1 MRAVPL
7 CPLAIAAVLLCL
19 PAPAAEGFGDIAGTV
34 VDGTGDPVAEAHVAL
49 VRRDNRFRRELVA
62 DQQGKYQALGVPAG
76 SYVVVARSAR
86 TGASA
91 SVVTDIR
98 DGQNVNLPVTLPA
111 AWTVFGSQD
120 SPSAPSENGN
130 YLDAMRNGSEVTR
143 GQEGGNLEGYTP
155 NSPRGNSSFNS
166 LGQRGQD
173 NNFQIDGVDN
183 NDSWLRGAVLMPPAA
198 AIESVSLSEVYI
210 PAALGHATGGSVDVE
225 TRAGSGQFH
234 GSAFD
239 HLRNSALD
247 ARNFFDGANKPGLT
261 QNQFGASAGGPLQK
275 NSWFW
280 FVDAEAL
287 RGRQGLTVISTVPT
301 AAQKAGDFG
310 ATTIYDPLSIAAIGD
325 NRFLRQPFAGNQIPS
340 GRTSPA
346 GLAVASL
353 YPDPNLPGIADNY
366 RFTPDQIQNGS
377 WFNARTDKM
386 ISSRNTLFGRIS
398 YQRQD
403 LQSPSALPG
412 IIANDSS
419 QHADGADTRVTA
431 WGGAVSDAFQV
442 SPALTNEI
450 HASVNRLNL
459 NGQPLDQGFNPSA
472 ALGIP
477 GLGDDGMPVI
487 NAEGFTQLGAAES
500 VPVDVRTTSFQFE
513 DTMHWKTAR
522 HTWEFGV
529 QAIRRQVDGSSSEW
543 TSRGTFLFTPDYT
556 GQPGVGLAGDSMAS
570 LETGYPTEVMRDVQ
584 LSPFRIRGWE
594 WAGFAQDEI
603 RIGKKLRIQ
612 GGLRYSLDPPVTEAN
627 NNMVNFNFD
636 RQVPALNQFAGQ
648 NGVNSYGGLGFNKW
662 TIAPR
667 IGFALDVFG
676 SGSTVLRGGFS
687 KAYDTG
693 SYISEGI
700 LAQNPPYASRLDLIN
715 GTFQVGPGLSAGLP
729 APQALTQFD
738 AASLNS
744 AHASIYA
751 IQPDHYTPYADQ
763 WGLFLEQRLRPQ
775 LTLEVAGMGSM
786 GIHLYETFDANQP
799 YPAPTPYAFPRYP
812 YEPYQS
818 RIEYLGF
825 AGGST
830 YYGGQVKLAGRPAPG
845 LQLLMTFRYAKSLD
859 DSTAPGTDQ
868 DSRPSTPQYIYNL
881 RGNRSASP
889 FDIANRLVLTAAYDL
904 PFRNPPGQKGASL
917 LRSVI
922 ANWRTAAVITAQ
934 SGLPFTPQLAI
945 NSLNNGGYQLPDR
958 VANGALPAGQQSYLQ
973 WFNTSL
979 NPADPN
985 RAFAVPALYQYGN
998 SGFDILRGPGMTTA
1012 DISLARTFPLRERLR
1027 LETRVEAFNSLNQTN
1042 FALPNRILGVESSGA
1057 ISHTS
1062 TPARQMQVV
1071 VRVEW

>member
-1 MRAVPL
+1 MLPGNLRSHTIVAL
-7 CPLAIAAVLLCL
+7 YGLLLLLCH
-19 PAPAAEGFGDIAGTV
+19 PAFAAEGYGDITGTV
-34 VDGTGDPVAEAHVAL
+34 VDDTGDPAANAHVAL
-49 VRRDNRFRRELVA
+49 VRRDSRFHRDLVA
-62 DQQGKYQALGVPAG
+62 DQQGKYQALRVPAG

-91 SVVTDIR
+91 SVLTDIR
-98 DGQNVNLPVTLPA
+98 AGQSVNLPLTLPA
-111 AWTVFGSQD
+111 RWAVFVSQD
-120 SPSAPSENGN
+120 SPAAPSDSGN
-130 YLDAMRNGSEVTR
+130 YLDAMRDGSEVTR

-155 NSPRGNSSFNS
+155 YSPRGNSSFNA

-173 NNFQIDGVDN
+173 NNFQIDGMDN
-183 NDSWLRGAVLMPPAA
+183 NESWLRGAVLMPPAEV
-198 AIESVSLSEVYI
+198 IESVTLSAVYI
-210 PAALGHATGGSVDVE
+210 PPALGHATGGSVDVQ
-225 TRAGSGQFH
+225 TRSGSGQFH

-239 HLRNSALD
+239 YLRNSALD
-247 ARNFFDGANKPGLT
+247 ARNFFDGTHKPGLT
-261 QNQFGASAGGPLQK
+261 QNQFGGSAGGPLRK
-275 NSWFW
+275 DSWF
-280 FVDAEAL
+280 FFADAEAL

-301 AAQKAGDFG
+301 VAQKTGNFG
-310 ATTIYDPLSIAAIGD
+310 ATMIYDPLSITPIGE
-325 NRFLRQPFAGNQIPS
+325 NRFLRQPFSGNQIPS
-340 GRTSPA
+340 GQLSQA
-346 GLAVASL
+346 GLNLVGL
-353 YPDPNLPGIADNY
+353 YPDPNLPGAANNY

-377 WFNARTDKM
+377 WFNVRTDKI
-386 ISSRNTLFGRIS
+386 ISSRSTLFGRFS

-403 LQSPSALPG
+403 QQSPSAFPG
-412 IIANDSS
+412 PLAASDST
-419 QHADGADTRVTA
+419 QHADAADTRLTA
-431 WGGAVSDAFQV
+431 WGGAVSHTFQV
-442 SPALTNEI
+442 HPNLTNEI
-450 HASVNRLNL
+450 RASVNRVSL
-459 NGQPLDQGFNPSA
+459 NGQPLDQSPVFNP
-472 ALGIP
+472 
-477 GLGDDGMPVI
+477 
-487 NAEGFTQLGAAES
+487 EGFTQLGASGA
-500 VPVDVRTTSFQFE
+500 VPVQVRTTSFQIE
-513 DTMHWKTAR
+513 DTVLWKTAR
-522 HTWEFGV
+522 HTWTFGV
-529 QAIRRQVDGSSSEW
+529 QAIRREVDGTASEW

-570 LETGYPTEVMRDVQ
+570 LLTGYPTEVLRDVP
-584 LSPFRIRGWE
+584 LSPFHLRGWE

-612 GGLRYSLDPPVTEAN
+612 GGLRYSLDPPVTEASN
-627 NNMVNFNFD
+627 HMVNFNYD
-636 RQVPALNQFAGQ
+636 RQAPALDQFAGQ
-648 NGVNSYGGLGFNKW
+648 GGVNSYGGLGFNKR

-667 IGFALDVFG
+667 IGFALDLFG

-693 SYISEGI
+693 SYIAEGI
-700 LAQNPPYASRLDLIN
+700 LAQNPPFASRLDMIN
-715 GTFQVGPGLSAGLP
+715 GTFQVGPSLSAGLP
-729 APQALTQFD
+729 APQPLTQFD

-751 IQPDHYTPYADQ
+751 IEPRDYTPYADQ

-775 LTLEVAGMGSM
+775 LILEVAGMGSM
-786 GIHLYETFDANQP
+786 GIHLYENFDANQP
-799 YPAPTPYAFPRYP
+799 YPAPTPYPLARYP
-812 YEPYQS
+812 YEPYHS

-859 DSTAPGTDQ
+859 DSTTPGTGQ
-868 DSRPSTPQYIYNL
+868 DSRPSTPQYIYHL
-881 RGNRSASP
+881 RGNRSPSP
-889 FDIANRLVLTAAYDL
+889 FDIARRLVLTAAYDL
-904 PFRNPPGQKGASL
+904 PFRNSAGQKGAG
-917 LRSVI
+917 LRMLRAAI

-934 SGLPFTPQLAI
+934 TGLPFTPQLAI

-958 VANGALPAGQQSYLQ
+958 VATGALPASQRSYLQ

-985 RAFAVPALYQYGN
+985 RAFAVPSLYQYGN

-1012 DISLARTFPLRERLR
+1012 DVSLSRSFPLRERLR

-1042 FALPNRILGVESSGA
+1042 FALPTRILGLESSGM

>member
-1 MRAVPL
+1 MLQLTPV
-7 CPLAIAAVLLCL
+7 IAFLLLCL
-19 PAPAAEGFGDIAGTV
+19 PAFAAEGYGDIAGTV
-34 VDGTGDPVAEAHVAL
+34 VDGAGDPAPHAHVAL
-49 VRRDNRFRRELVA
+49 VRRDNRFHRELLA
-62 DQQGKYQALGVPAG
+62 DQQGNYQALRVPAG

-91 SVVTDIR
+91 TVLTDIR
-98 DGQNVNLPVTLPA
+98 DGQSVNLPVTLPA
-111 AWTVFGSQD
+111 RWTVFESKD
-120 SPSAPSENGN
+120 SPAAPSESGN
-130 YLDAMRNGSEVTR
+130 YLDSMRSGSEVTR

-155 NSPRGNSSFNS
+155 LSPRGSSGFNA
-166 LGQRGQD
+166 LGQRAQD

-183 NDSWLRGAVLMPPAA
+183 NESWLRGAVLMPPAE

-210 PAALGHATGGSVDVE
+210 PAALGHATGASVDVE
-225 TRAGSGQFH
+225 TRSGSGQFH

-239 HLRNSALD
+239 YLRNSALD
-247 ARNFFDGANKPGLT
+247 ARNFFDGAHKPGLT
-261 QNQFGASAGGPLQK
+261 ENQFGASAGGPLRK
-275 NSWFW
+275 DSWFF

-301 AAQKAGDFG
+301 AAQKAGFFG
-310 ATTIYDPLSIAAIGD
+310 ATPIYDPLSIAPIGD

-340 GRTSPA
+340 GSLSPE
-346 GLAVASL
+346 GLALANL
-353 YPDPNLPGIADNY
+353 YPDPNLPGAADNY
-366 RFTPDQIQNGS
+366 RFTPDQIQNSS
-377 WFNARTDKM
+377 WFNARTDKI

-403 LQSPSALPG
+403 QQSPSALPG
-412 IIANDSS
+412 PAIASDSA
-419 QHADGADTRVTA
+419 QHADAANTRLTA
-431 WGGAVSDAFQV
+431 WGGAVSDTFQV
-442 SPALTNEI
+442 QPNLINEI
-450 HASVNRLNL
+450 RASGSRLNL
-459 NGQPLDQGFNPSA
+459 NGQPLDQS
-472 ALGIP
+472 
-477 GLGDDGMPVI
+477 PVI
-487 NAEGFTQLGAAES
+487 NLEGFTQLGAAEA
-500 VPVDVRTTSFQFE
+500 VPVQVRTTSFHIE
-513 DTMHWKTAR
+513 DSVLWKTAR

-529 QAIRRQVDGSSSEW
+529 QAIRRQVDGTASQW

-570 LETGYPTEVMRDVQ
+570 LLTGYPEEVRRDVQ
-584 LSPFRIRGWE
+584 FSPFQIRGWE
-594 WAGFAQDEI
+594 WAGFSQDEI

-612 GGLRYSLDPPVTEAN
+612 GGLRYSLDPPVTDAGDR
-627 NNMVNFNFD
+627 MVNFNFD
-636 RQVPALNQFAGQ
+636 RQAPALNQFAGQ
-648 NGVNSYGGLGFNKW
+648 AGVNSYGGLGFNKR

-667 IGFALDVFG
+667 IGFVWDVLG

-693 SYISEGI
+693 SYIAEGI
-700 LAQNPPYASRLDLIN
+700 LAQNPPYASRLDQIN
-715 GTFQVGPGLSAGLP
+715 GTFQVGPSLSAGLP
-729 APQALTQFD
+729 APQPLTTFD
-738 AASLNS
+738 GASLNA

-751 IQPDHYTPYADQ
+751 IEPRDYTPYADQ

-775 LTLEVAGMGSM
+775 FTLEVAGMGSM

-799 YPAPTPYAFPRYP
+799 YPAPTPYSLPRYP
-812 YEPYQS
+812 YEPYHS

-859 DSTAPGTDQ
+859 DSTAPGTGQ
-868 DSRPSTPQYIYNL
+868 DSRPPDPQFIYHL

-889 FDIANRLVLTAAYDL
+889 FDIAQRLVLTASYDL
-904 PFRNPPGQKGASL
+904 PFRNPPGQKSAGL
-917 LRSVI
+917 LRAAI

-934 SGLPFTPQLAI
+934 TGLPFTPQLAI
-945 NSLNNGGYQLPDR
+945 NSLNDGGFQLPDR
-958 VANGALPAGQQSYLQ
+958 LGSGALPAGQRSYLQ

-1012 DISLARTFPLRERLR
+1012 DVSLARSFPLRERLR
-1027 LETRVEAFNSLNQTN
+1027 LDTRIEVFNSLNQTN
-1042 FALPNRILGVESSGA
+1042 LALPNRILGVESAGA

-1062 TPARQMQVV
+1062 TPARHMQIV